1 MSRNL
6 KKLFRLLLAGA
17 IMAALA
23 PVSAGAQESFE
34 GKSVQFIIGFG
45 AGGGYDTYSRVFAR
59 HVGRHLPGNP
69 ALVPRN
75 MPGAGSIRAADYLYF
90 NAPKD
95 GTAIGMIGDGL
106 YLSQQLG
113 ESKIRF
119 DTLKFN
125 WIGRLT
131 NNTPVLFAWHQ
142 SPIHST
148 EDLLKK
154 QMIVDAEGATPKT
167 NYMLLHDLVGVNMRV
182 ISGYKGSNEAL
193 LAMERGEIHGLA
205 MPWPVVLSKHGG
217 WVKEKKIV
225 PVLQTGAEKH
235 DALPNIPRMIDLA
248 KNEEDKKLFEF
259 IAQPSRIGRAVVA
272 PPDLTAAMV
281 KTHRDAF
288 MATMKDPEF
297 LAEVKRSRLDLAV
310 LGGKQ
315 LAAGIAKDG
324 TYPKSIVERARA
336 VVQRVAAQKKKKKKK
351 KQ

>member
-1 MSRNL
+1 MTRNL
-6 KKLFRLLLAGA
+6 TKLFRLSLAGA
-17 IMAALA
+17 VMAALA
-23 PVSAGAQESFE
+23 PSAAGAQESFA

-45 AGGGYDTYSRVFAR
+45 AGGGYDTYSRVYAR
-59 HVGRHLPGNP
+59 HAGRHLPGNP
-69 ALVPRN
+69 TLVPRN

-106 YLSQQLG
+106 YLSQQVG

-142 SPIHST
+142 SSIHST
-148 EDLLKK
+148 ADVLTK
-154 QMIVDAEGATPKT
+154 QMIVNAEGATPKT
-167 NYMLLHDLVGVNMRV
+167 NYMLLHDLIGVNMKV

-193 LAMERGEIHGLA
+193 LAMERGEIDGLA
-205 MPWPVVLSKHGG
+205 MPWPVVLSKHGA

-235 DALPNIPRMIDLA
+235 EALPNIPRMIDLA
-248 KNEEDKKLFEF
+248 KNEDDKKLFEF

-272 PPDLTAAMV
+272 PPDLAAAV
-281 KTHRDAF
+281 LKTHRDAF
-288 MATMKDPEF
+288 MATMKDKEF
-297 LAEVKRSRLDLAV
+297 LAEVERSKLDLAV
-310 LGGKQ
+310 LDGEQ
-315 LAAGIAKDG
+315 LATAIAKDG
-324 TYPKSIVERARA
+324 TYPKQIVDRARA
-336 VVQRVAAQKKKKKKK
+336 VVQRVSAQNKKKKKK
-351 KQ
+351 